1 MVPSGVR
8 GIARPGGH
16 RAAVRVPS
24 PRHGRSVAEFVAE
37 QTGGSVEFR
46 APEDN
51 LPPGTIYGAP
61 GTLPLR
67 EYRPLPDWLREQ
79 AEGPFP
85 RDEQDTDTNPPDG
98 E

>member
-1 MVPSGVR
+1 M
-8 GIARPGGH
+8 
-16 RAAVRVPS
+16 
-24 PRHGRSVAEFVAE
+24 AE

-61 GTLPLR
+61 GTLPLS

-79 AEGPFP
+79 AEGPFR
-85 RDEQDTDTNPPDG
+85 RDITLPESD
-98 E
+98 